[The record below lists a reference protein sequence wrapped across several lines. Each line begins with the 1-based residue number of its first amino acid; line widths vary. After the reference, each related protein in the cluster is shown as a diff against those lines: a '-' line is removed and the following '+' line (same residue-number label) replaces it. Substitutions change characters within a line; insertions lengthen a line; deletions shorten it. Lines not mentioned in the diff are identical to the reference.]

1 MCSPLLRSDTYL
13 PDTMTIYEDTDMG
26 YSMRYRLNSER
37 YPLQHPQYFN
47 HPLLLPLPPLTHR
60 RHFTNSTP
68 PCRHTLHSPPSLTPP
83 RLATLLR
90 NHRVQLTQH
99 PPTRRRPALNTNDP
113 QPNQHHSRPHHTTQN
128 FPRKY
133 NLWAM
138 SRMKN
143 RINREIYIIQNDSY

>member
-83 RLATLLR
+83 RSATLLR

-99 PPTRRRPALNTNDP
+99 PPTRRRPESGAAHISTKSTSFP
-113 QPNQHHSRPHHTTQN
+113 ATPHN
-128 FPRKY
+128 SK
-133 NLWAM
+133 L
-138 SRMKN
+138 SSK
-143 RINREIYIIQNDSY
+143 I